1 EQDGDSKE
9 PGRRSKWDQPG
20 PSPALFLLP
29 ATTPVAGRPMQGSGD
44 GMSGSEGSAAPLG
57 ALDAAAAVAAKI
69 NAMLMAKGK
78 LKPSANSAD
87 KLQAPGKGLSANK
100 SKDDLVVAEVE
111 INDVP
116 LTCRN
121 LLTRGQTQ
129 DEVWH
134 PIQIK
139 AVGPGLLG
147 FLGVEVRPF

>member
-1 EQDGDSKE
+1 MSAGGSGQRE
-9 PGRRSKWDQPG
+9 PGASGGRRSKWDQPG

-129 DEVWH
+129 DE
-134 PIQIK
+134 
-139 AVGPGLLG
+139 
-147 FLGVEVRPF
+147 